1 MKTLQTFFSGGPIDR
16 SSLLR
21 KHPAELSKAARAPES
36 RFVALWQSQCLIDK
50 GRAVYLR
57 REELGSG
64 WADDQLIYLGLRGAE
79 HLFAIELPRQLPDNG
94 PVEERFAN
102 FRRLLGG
109 VSAADAAVLAYAK
122 GMLEWHRRHQY
133 CGVCGAPNTATEGG
147 FVMTCSREAC
157 GQRCFPRVDPAII
170 VLVVHRDRCL
180 LGHQAG
186 WPDGRY
192 STVAGFAEPG
202 ESLEDAVAR
211 EVHEETNIRVGAC
224 RYLGSQPWPFPS
236 AMMIGFHAEAL
247 STDIRLNDAELA
259 DAGWFTREQIAAG
272 EVVLPPEASIAFQ
285 LIAAWFDQW
294 EGPDLASLS
303 LSGDFSRSS
312 TPSS

>member
-1 MKTLQTFFSGGPIDR
+1 MKPLQTFFSGGHIDR

-21 KHPAELSKAARAPES
+21 KNPAELSRAAHAPES
-36 RFVALWQSQCLIDK
+36 RFVTLWQSQCLIED

-57 REELGSG
+57 RQELGSG
-64 WADDQLIYLGLRGAE
+64 WAEDQLIYLGLRGAE
-79 HLFAIELPRQLPDNG
+79 HLFALELPRQLPDNG

-109 VSAADAAVLAYAK
+109 VRATDAAVLAYAK
-122 GMLEWHRRHQY
+122 GMLEWQRRHRH

-147 FVMTCSREAC
+147 FVMTCADDAC

-170 VLVVHRDRCL
+170 VLVVDGDRCL

-192 STVAGFAEPG
+192 STIAGFAEPG

-211 EVHEETNIRVGAC
+211 EVHEETNIQVSEC
-224 RYLGSQPWPFPS
+224 RYRGSQPWPFPS
-236 AMMIGFHAEAL
+236 AMMIGFHARAR
-247 STDIRLNDAELA
+247 STDIRLNDAELEA
-259 DAGWFTREQIAAG
+259 AGWFTRDEIAAG
-272 EVVLPPEASIAFQ
+272 RVVLPPEASIAFQ

-294 EGPDLASLS
+294 DGPGLSSLG
-303 LSGDFSRSS
+303 LSGDFSRSAAARA
-312 TPSS
+312 

>member
-1 MKTLQTFFSGGPIDR
+1 MNTLQTFFSGGPVDR

-21 KHPAELSKAARAPES
+21 KDPAALRKAARAPQS
-36 RFVALWQSQCLIDK
+36 RFVALWQSQCLIEN
-50 GRAVYLR
+50 GRAVYLQR
-57 REELGSG
+57 HELGSG
-64 WADDQLIYLGLRGAE
+64 WAEDQLIYLGLRGAE
-79 HLFAIELPRQLPDNG
+79 HVFALELPRQLPANG

-109 VSAADAAVLAYAK
+109 VSSADAAVLAYAK
-122 GMLEWHRRHQY
+122 GMLEWQRRHRH

-147 FVMTCSREAC
+147 FVMTCTGDAC

-170 VLVVHRDRCL
+170 VLVVDGDRCL

-202 ESLEDAVAR
+202 ESLEDAVVR
-211 EVHEETNIRVGAC
+211 EVQEETNIAVGAC

-236 AMMIGFHAEAL
+236 AMMIGFHAQAL
-247 STDIRLNDAELA
+247 STDIRLNDAELEA
-259 DAGWFTREQIAAG
+259 AGWFTREQIAAG
-272 EVVLPPEASIAFQ
+272 QVVLPPEASIAFQ

-294 EGPDLASLS
+294 DGPRLNTLG
-303 LSGDFSRSS
+303 LSGDFSRSAAARA
-312 TPSS
+312 